1 MQSLDRRRP
10 RLPDVQ
16 ARRVWKIAGE
26 DACACEQLRAEQS
39 MAIADAVETRTLWDV
54 ERIRADFPVLHQSVN
69 GKPLI
74 YLDNGASS
82 QVPQVVIDRGIFYIE
97 QEHSNIHRGV
107 HYLSQ
112 RATTAYEGAREKVK
126 RFINARESRECIFV
140 RGTTEGINLVMH
152 GYGRKFIGEGDEVVI
167 SAMEHHANIVPW
179 QMLCEEKGARLRV
192 IPMND
197 AGELILDE
205 YDALLNTRTKLVA
218 LTHVSNA
225 LGTINPIKD
234 MIAQAHKY
242 GVPVL
247 IDGAQSAPHMPVDV
261 QDLDCDFYAFSG
273 HKMYAPTGSG
283 IIYGKAQLLEMMNP
297 FQGGGDMIKNVTFEK
312 TTYAELPNK
321 MEAGTPAIASQI
333 GLGAAIDY
341 LNSIGREQAAAW
353 ENELL
358 RYATERVSAIEGVRI
373 IGTAKKKASVLSFVI
388 DGIHPHDI
396 GTILDQE
403 GIAVRAGH
411 HCAQPVMQRFNVPAT
426 ARASFAFYNT
436 KEEIDVLAQTIEK
449 VIEIFS

>member
-1 MQSLDRRRP
+1 MVSTADSLTTANLVD
-10 RLPDVQ
+10 
-16 ARRVWKIAGE
+16 
-26 DACACEQLRAEQS
+26 
-39 MAIADAVETRTLWDV
+39 TWDV
-54 ERIRADFPVLHQSVN
+54 ERIRADFPVLHQKVN
-69 GKPLI
+69 GKPLV

-82 QVPQVVIDRGIFYIE
+82 QVPQVVIDRGSAYLE

-140 RGTTEGINLVMH
+140 RGATEGINLVMH
-152 GYGRKFIGEGDEVVI
+152 GYGRKFISAGDEIII

-197 AGELILDE
+197 AGELLLDE
-205 YDALLNTRTKLVA
+205 YDALLNEKTKFVA
-218 LTHVSNA
+218 VTHVSNA
-225 LGTINPIKD
+225 LGTINPIKQ

-261 QDLDCDFYAFSG
+261 QDLDCDFFAFSG
-273 HKMYAPTGSG
+273 HKVYAPTGSG
-283 IIYGKAQLLEMMNP
+283 IVYGKAELLEKMNP
-297 FQGGGDMIKNVTFEK
+297 FQGGGDMIKTVTFEK
-312 TTYAELPNK
+312 TTYADLPNK

-341 LNSIGREQAAAW
+341 LNSIGRERAAAH
-353 ENELL
+353 EAELL
-358 RYATERVSAIEGVRI
+358 RYATERISAIEGVRI
-373 IGTAKKKASVLSFVI
+373 IGTAKNKASVLSFVI
-388 DGIHPHDI
+388 DDIHPHDI

-436 KEEIDVLAQTIEK
+436 KEEIDVLARTIEK

>member
-1 MQSLDRRRP
+1 MVSTA
-10 RLPDVQ
+10 DVLTTT
-16 ARRVWKIAGE
+16 INDG
-26 DACACEQLRAEQS
+26 
-39 MAIADAVETRTLWDV
+39 TWDV
-54 ERIRADFPVLHQSVN
+54 ERIRADFPVLHQTVN

-82 QVPQVVIDRGIFYIE
+82 QVPQVVIDRGSVYIE

-112 RATTAYEGAREKVK
+112 KATTAYEGAREKVK

-140 RGTTEGINLVMH
+140 RGATEGINLVMH
-152 GYGRKFIGEGDEVVI
+152 GYGRKFIGAGDEIII

-179 QMLCEEKGARLRV
+179 QMLCEEKGAHLRV

-197 AGELILDE
+197 AGELLLDA
-205 YDALLNTRTKLVA
+205 YDGLLNERTKFVA
-218 LTHVSNA
+218 VTHVSNA
-225 LGTINPIKD
+225 LGTINPIKQ

-247 IDGAQSAPHMPVDV
+247 VDGAQSAPHMPVDV
-261 QDLDCDFYAFSG
+261 QDLDCDFYVFSG

-283 IIYGKAQLLEMMNP
+283 VVYGKAELLERMNP
-297 FQGGGDMIKNVTFEK
+297 FQGGGDMIKTVTFEK
-312 TTYAELPNK
+312 TTYADLPNK

-341 LNSIGREQAAAW
+341 LNSIGRDQAAVYEA
-353 ENELL
+353 ELL

-373 IGTAKKKASVLSFVI
+373 IGTAQHKASVLSFVI

-436 KEEIDVLAQTIEK
+436 KAEIDVLANTIQK
-449 VIEIFS
+449 VSEIFS

>member
-1 MQSLDRRRP
+1 VDS
-10 RLPDVQ
+10 
-16 ARRVWKIAGE
+16 G
-26 DACACEQLRAEQS
+26 
-39 MAIADAVETRTLWDV
+39 TLTTLEPLISGAWDV
-54 ERIRADFPVLHQSVN
+54 ERIRADFPVLHQTVN

-74 YLDNGASS
+74 YLDNSASS
-82 QVPQVVIDRGIFYIE
+82 QVPQVVIDRGSIYLE

-112 RATTAYEGAREKVK
+112 KATTAYEGAREKAK
-126 RFINARESRECIFV
+126 RFINARDVRECIFV
-140 RGTTEGINLVMH
+140 RGATEGINLVMH
-152 GYGRKFIGEGDEVVI
+152 GYGRKFIGEGDEIII

-197 AGELILDE
+197 AGELLLDE
-205 YDALLNTRTKLVA
+205 YDGLLNERTRLVA
-218 LTHVSNA
+218 VMHVSNA
-225 LGTINPIKD
+225 LGTINPVKE

-247 IDGAQSAPHMPVDV
+247 IDGAQAAPHMPVDV
-261 QDLDCDFYAFSG
+261 QELDCDFYVFSG

-283 IIYGKAQLLEMMNP
+283 VVYGKLEILETMNP
-297 FQGGGDMIKNVTFEK
+297 FQGGGDMIKTVTFEK
-312 TTYAELPNK
+312 TTYADPPNRF
-321 MEAGTPAIASQI
+321 EAGTPAIASQI

-341 LNSIGREQAAAW
+341 LNSIGRDLAAAY
-353 ENELL
+353 EAELL
-358 RYATERVSAIEGVRI
+358 RYATERVSGIEGVRI
-373 IGTAKKKASVLSFVI
+373 IGTAKNKASVLSFVI
-388 DGIHPHDI
+388 DDIHPHDI

-426 ARASFAFYNT
+426 ARASFSFYNT
-436 KEEIDVLAQTIEK
+436 KEEVDVLARTIER